1 MLTFFLQR
9 AIMLGVKQSSGALR
23 QVSKTGRGLPPVRR
37 GAHVGC
43 VPVLC
48 LRGPPQD
55 PHRHAH
61 HHLQQDPGKPQQH
74 VEIRQTVPHHSGKQT
89 TKS

>member
-1 MLTFFLQR
+1 MQTFFLQR
-9 AIMLGVKQSSGALR
+9 AIMSGVEQSSSSLC
-23 QVSKTGRGLPPVRR
+23 QVSETGRGLPPVRR
-37 GAHVGC
+37 GAHVGR
-43 VPVLC
+43 VSVLC
-48 LRGPPQD
+48 LRGPPED

-74 VEIRQTVPHHSGKQT
+74 VEVRQTVPHHSGEQT